1 MKFHHAAKYLEYLV
15 FSRRSG
21 GHGIHS
27 PFVFDLVSTLFRN
40 KTAADVVCN
49 IEIIRKSLLKDRRN
63 IVVNDM
69 GSGREKRKTP
79 IRKVSEIARNSAIPE
94 RYGRLLSNLA
104 GRFGNGT
111 ILELGTSLGIST
123 MYMASASSSASVY
136 TIDAC
141 RECSGIAAENFSSTG
156 LSNIRQINGSFDD
169 VLPSLLSAGLNP
181 GFVFIDGDHRKK
193 AVTENFSLL
202 AESSG
207 SAAVIAIDDI
217 HDSREMTE
225 AWDEIRHHAKVTAT
239 IDIFRMGIVF
249 FREGITRNHY
259 IIRY

>member
-1 MKFHHAAKYLEYLV
+1 MKFHHAAKYLEYLI
-15 FSRRSG
+15 FSRHSK

-40 KTAADVVCN
+40 KTGVDVVCS
-49 IEIIRKSLLKDRRN
+49 IEIIRERLLKDNRK
-63 IVVNDM
+63 IVVNDL
-69 GSGREKRKTP
+69 GAGREKRKTP

-94 RYGRLLSNLA
+94 KYGRLLSNLA

-123 MYMASASSSASVY
+123 MYMACASPSASVY

-141 RECSGIAAENFSSTG
+141 RECSGIAAENFSSAG
-156 LSNIRQINGSFDD
+156 LSNIKQLNGSFAE
-169 VLPSLLSAGLNP
+169 VLPSLRPAGLKP

-193 AVTENFSLL
+193 ALTENFSLI
-202 AESSG
+202 AENSG
-207 SAAVIAIDDI
+207 PATVIAIDDI
-217 HDSREMTE
+217 HDSEEMTL
-225 AWDEIRHHAKVTAT
+225 AWDEIRQHGKVSAT

-249 FREGITRNHY
+249 FREDITRNHY
-259 IIRY
+259 RIRY

>member
-15 FSRRSG
+15 FSRHSK

-40 KTAADVVCN
+40 KTAADVVCS
-49 IEIIRKSLLKDRRN
+49 IEIARKSLLKDKRK

-79 IRKVSEIARNSAIPE
+79 HRKVSEIVRNSAVPE

-123 MYMASASSSASVY
+123 MYLACATPSAKVY

-141 RECSGIAAENFSSTG
+141 GECSGIAAENFSSAG
-156 LSNIRQINGSFDD
+156 LSNIRQLNGSFED
-169 VLPSLLSAGLNP
+169 VLPSLLTAGLDP
-181 GFVFIDGDHRKK
+181 GFIFIDGDHRKK
-193 AVTENFSLL
+193 AVIENFSIL
-202 AESSG
+202 ADSSG
-207 SAAVIAIDDI
+207 SETVIAIDDI
-217 HDSREMTE
+217 HDSPEMTD
-225 AWDEIRHHAKVTAT
+225 AWNEIRYHGKVTAT

-249 FREGITRNHY
+249 FREDITRNHY
-259 IIRY
+259 TIRY